1 MDTHFNGFTPEAMR
15 AFREQLVADGRRRL
29 ELIQQKKA
37 EAQEMLQT
45 FFDERRDNEVER
57 RRAGDQHNES
67 RQLFVSELR
76 SSVNALLG
84 RFRMSRQEVAE
95 ELGRMA
101 QQIRMAGQMMRYG
114 DAEPAPAPAPKAA
127 PAAEAKPAP
136 AEAKPAPAP
145 TPPAEMFD
153 FGDPALPEN

>member
-15 AFREQLVADGRRRL
+15 AFRAQLVADGRRRL

-37 EAQEMLQT
+37 EAQQMIQA
-45 FFDERRDNEVER
+45 FFDERRENEIER
-57 RRAGDQHNES
+57 RRTGDQHNES

-114 DAEPAPAPAPKAA
+114 DEPAPAPKAA

-136 AEAKPAPAP
+136 AEAKPAPAQ
-145 TPPAEMFD
+145 TPPAEKFD
-153 FGDPALPEN
+153 FGDLGLPEN